1 MKISNLLFL
10 KNMSF
15 QQQLGHL
22 YDPFS
27 LQGSG
32 NTTEEEVERKT
43 RSQSP
48 GRSGA
53 KEYLLDMTG
62 PWHSLIHSALV
73 VCA

>member
-1 MKISNLLFL
+1 MKIWTIKEFLIYTSPTYYFL

-32 NTTEEEVERKT
+32 NTTEEEVERKI
-43 RSQSP
+43 RSQ
-48 GRSGA
+48 
-53 KEYLLDMTG
+53 T
-62 PWHSLIHSALV
+62 LIQGGLEQKNIF
-73 VCA
+73 